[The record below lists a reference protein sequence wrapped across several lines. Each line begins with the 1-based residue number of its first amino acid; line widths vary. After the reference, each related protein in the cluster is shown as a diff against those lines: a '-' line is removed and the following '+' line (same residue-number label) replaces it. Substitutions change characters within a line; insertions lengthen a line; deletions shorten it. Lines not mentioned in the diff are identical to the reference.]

1 MIRSHP
7 YSSPRRTERTNVH
20 RQRHQKGS
28 LQVRQHGKRKMW
40 VLLYRDGGTRKYA
53 TLGLHSKMNKSQAEA
68 KRDELL
74 SEVNARNAATPEP
87 DITFGEF
94 LEGVALPFLRSKGKR
109 STAATT
115 ENRITHH
122 LGLELGVLPPPSAA
136 TTETRITHHLGLEFG
151 EKLLS
156 SLGLKELQSF
166 LGGKAEILSRSVVA
180 HLRWDLRA
188 IFKLALA
195 EGYAERDPTGALFT
209 PKQAETSEARVMTK
223 EEVEPYITALEQ
235 RERVIAH

>member
-94 LEGVALPFLRSKGKR
+94 LGGVALPFLRSKWKR
-109 STAATT
+109 STLATT

-122 LGLELGVLPPPSAA
+122 LGV
-136 TTETRITHHLGLEFG
+136 EFG
-151 EKLLS
+151 ERKLS
-156 SLGLKELQSF
+156 SLGLKGLQSF
-166 LGGKAEILSRSVVA
+166 LNTKAETLSRSVVA

-188 IFKLALA
+188 IFKLAMA
-195 EGYAERDPTGALFT
+195 EGYAERDPTMALYT
-209 PKQAETSEARVMTK
+209 PRHAETSETK
-223 EEVEPYITALEQ
+223 S
-235 RERVIAH
+235 